1 MIRVAVLKWQTGT
14 WAEAGLWLDSEPS
27 KFQLIRAE
35 GLNPPP
41 ARLNWQ
47 RVTGHDGSRFQSGTT
62 NTRNIVLTIS
72 LTGTDAEATR
82 QKLYYYFTSGN
93 HIWVKVIPNEGSQ
106 ELEIQGYVDTVEN
119 SPFDQGQTVQVSII
133 CPRPFFSAQST
144 ARIQAGVEFTNSESV
159 PAGYELHFEAPE
171 DMPNGVT
178 FRFMHNQA
186 IYRNIVVNTPLEAG
200 QWLEVRHNLSLED
213 NVTVDGVSTL
223 GSLPWNFTWPE
234 LEPGETY
241 SFQVVGFTGTS
252 QNPRMS
258 LQLYRAGV

>member
-1 MIRVAVLKWQTGT
+1 MIRVAVLNTQSGT
-14 WAEAGLWLDSEPS
+14 WAEAGFWLDSDPS
-27 KFQLIRAE
+27 KFQLIRVE

-47 RVTGHDGSRFQSGTT
+47 RITGHDGSRFQSGTT

-93 HIWVKVIPNEGSQ
+93 HLWVKIIPNEGSQ
-106 ELEIQGYVDTVEN
+106 ELTIQGYVDTVEN

-133 CPRPFFSAQST
+133 CPRPFFSAELT
-144 ARIQAGVEFTNSESV
+144 PRIQAGVEFTNSESV
-159 PAGYELHFEAPE
+159 PAGYELHFEATE
-171 DMPNGVT
+171 DTDSVT
-178 FRFMHNQA
+178 FRFMHRGA
-186 IYRNIVVNTPLEAG
+186 IYRDIVVSASLQAG

-252 QNPRMS
+252 QNPRMR

>member
-47 RVTGHDGSRFQSGTT
+47 RITGHDGSRFQSGTT

-93 HIWVKVIPNEGSQ
+93 HISVKVIPNEGSQ

-133 CPRPFFSAQST
+133 CPNPYFN
-144 ARIQAGVEFTNSESV
+144 ARRDDWVRAGEKFTNTESV
-159 PAGYELHFEAPE
+159 PAGYVLQFEATE
-171 DMPNGVT
+171 AVDSVT

-186 IYRNIVVNTPLEAG
+186 IYRDIVVSASMQAG
-200 QWLEVRHNLSLED
+200 QWLIVRHNFVLED

-223 GSLPWNFTWPE
+223 GSLPWDFEWPE

-241 SFQVVGFTGTS
+241 SYQVVGFEGTR